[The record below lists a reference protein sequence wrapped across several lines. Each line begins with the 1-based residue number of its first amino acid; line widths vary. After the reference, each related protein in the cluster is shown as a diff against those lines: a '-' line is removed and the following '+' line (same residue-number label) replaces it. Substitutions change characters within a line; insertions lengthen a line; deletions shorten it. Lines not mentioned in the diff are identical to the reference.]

1 MVTQYDINRIGIDV
15 EYVYFTEDMGEDDNP
30 KTVVVFSSE
39 LEEFIKENGLAVRQ
53 LDVDRFSDPTN
64 SEVYDYLIDN
74 FNSVAKQYFEEI
86 LKHEL

>member
-1 MVTQYDINRIGIDV
+1 MVTQYDINRIGLDV
-15 EYVYFTEDMGEDDNP
+15 EYVYFTEDMGEDDSP
-30 KTVVVFSSE
+30 KTIVVFSQE
-39 LEEFIKENGLAVRQ
+39 LERFIEENGLAVRQ
-53 LDVDRFSDPTN
+53 LDVDRFSDPTK